1 MSPMRGPEAES
12 EDDDDTPQK
21 KVAAATTT
29 SPNNYSANR
38 MTPWIS
44 KFVVEELKKG
54 NGDGRPKNHTN
65 RSRMI
70 EILSRGGDFWDP
82 NTYYRFFGPP
92 PGWLLVSD
100 GEYSIQ
106 VELDQWCRFEIW
118 KQCQSEQSEGAN
130 NNNMYTYW
138 NYSRGSCGILQDFF
152 LQINGSTNRCE
163 LKCRS
168 FQSQPQLK
176 NMIVTKNTIIRH
188 INECVHVRYALQSH
202 DDATTTTTT
211 TTSVARR
218 GLVKGNVR
226 QALQNDDL
234 MNAIM
239 QKTNEAIEAEK
250 QRQREWDQQQER
262 REQERQLQQQQ
273 VEDDESEDTNKFE
286 TQLQDCTNYVCSKDN
301 EIGGDKDIDDDDDD
315 ESSCMNIQEMLETQA
330 EDMEVESPAKDNE
343 ESKGQVEEEEQVSS
357 DETMQKREIMLEHQ
371 SPGQPSQ
378 QQEQEGE
385 TQEEEEEEEEDEEE
399 TEKTIKEKEEAHGRK
414 RKTTDTQLPPFRRPS
429 RLPLFASF
437 VHQLEDDSISTI
449 VIIDPASQRKEG

>member
-1 MSPMRGPEAES
+1 MRGPETES
-12 EDDDDTPQK
+12 EDDDDDTPQK

-29 SPNNYSANR
+29 TTSSPNNYSSANR

-44 KFVVEELKKG
+44 KFVVQELKKG
-54 NGDGRPKNHTN
+54 NDGTRSKTPTKN
-65 RSRMI
+65 RYRMV
-70 EILSRGGDFWDP
+70 EILSRGGEFWES
-82 NTYYRFFGPP
+82 NTDKANQKELP

-106 VELDQWCRFEIW
+106 VVLDETCRSQIW
-118 KQCQSEQSEGAN
+118 EQCQNDQPDGAYYN
-130 NNNMYTYW
+130 NSTNNMYTFW
-138 NYSRGSCGILQDFF
+138 NYSRGSCGILQDFV
-152 LQINGSTNRCE
+152 LRTNGTTNRCE
-163 LKCRS
+163 LQCRS

-176 NMIVTKNTIIRH
+176 NMIVTKNSIIRNV
-188 INECVHVRYALQSH
+188 NECVHVRYALQSH
-202 DDATTTTTT
+202 DNATTTT

-250 QRQREWDQQQER
+250 QKQREWDQLQEQ
-262 REQERQLQQQQ
+262 REQERQLQQEQQ
-273 VEDDESEDTNKFE
+273 QQEEVEDDESEDTDKFE
-286 TQLQDCTNYVCSKDN
+286 TQLQDNINYVFSKDD
-301 EIGGDKDIDDDDDD
+301 EVGGDKDDD

-330 EDMEVESPAKDNE
+330 EDMEVEPPTKGNE
-343 ESKGQVEEEEQVSS
+343 ESKGQVEEE
-357 DETMQKREIMLEHQ
+357 DTMQKQGIVLEHQ

-378 QQEQEGE
+378 QQGQEGE
-385 TQEEEEEEEEDEEE
+385 TQEEEEEEEEE
-399 TEKTIKEKEEAHGRK
+399 TEKTIKEKEEEAHGRK
-414 RKTTDTQLPPFRRPS
+414 RKTTDTQLPRFRRPS

-437 VHQLEDDSISTI
+437 VRQLEDDSISTI